1 MSTIDQH
8 VSNIIVFNVWWDLA
22 DKILFEYSLIY
33 LFIFAS
39 HVMRLYNIIFTWRF
53 LNIFNSHASK
63 WLFSTNHPNTTSINK
78 CKCVMFNYSDYCYSR
93 VWPCWWGASAMQSG
107 MYRPEYINWLKNDGF
122 QNLLTREICVLSFYF
137 LLLKY
142 IQEMSKTR
150 KGLITSSYS

>member
-1 MSTIDQH
+1 
-8 VSNIIVFNVWWDLA
+8 
-22 DKILFEYSLIY
+22 
-33 LFIFAS
+33 
-39 HVMRLYNIIFTWRF
+39 
-53 LNIFNSHASK
+53 
-63 WLFSTNHPNTTSINK
+63 
-78 CKCVMFNYSDYCYSR
+78 
-93 VWPCWWGASAMQSG
+93 MQSG